1 MKRTTYQT
9 DSKQRLNVLCGEFGF
24 EELRKIVKL
33 SGSSLGQYLAH
44 DTAITIS
51 DAKLNL
57 AEAELKL
64 LCKTPS

>member
-1 MKRTTYQT
+1 MKLSKTQT
-9 DSKQRLNVLCGEFGF
+9 NSKQRLNVLCGELGF
-24 EELRKIVKL
+24 EQLRSIVKL

-44 DTAITIS
+44 DTAVTIS

-64 LCKTPS
+64 LCQKQ